1 MYLSVLTALA
11 EFSCRGCLAIALA
24 CRAICKFKAA
34 SRPLTEII
42 APCTWLKNMVTM
54 YGLARDKFKASFG
67 GDAWEEAWQSSK
79 ECQNVLSKM
88 SKPERVKRRP
98 DHLYKAK

>member
-1 MYLSVLTALA
+1 MA
-11 EFSCRGCLAIALA
+11 EEHGDL
-24 CRAICKFKAA
+24 
-34 SRPLTEII
+34 
-42 APCTWLKNMVTM
+42 

-88 SKPERVKRRP
+88 SKPERVKRRL
-98 DHLYKAK
+98 DHLYKGK